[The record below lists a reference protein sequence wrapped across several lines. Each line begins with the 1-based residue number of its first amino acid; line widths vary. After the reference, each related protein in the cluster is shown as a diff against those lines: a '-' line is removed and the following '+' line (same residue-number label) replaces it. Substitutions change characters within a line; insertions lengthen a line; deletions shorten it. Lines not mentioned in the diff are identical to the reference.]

1 MGSDKDRSALA
12 DSHFLRGAHGLKDPT
27 SDLTTEGLFYRESI

>member
-12 DSHFLRGAHGLKDPT
+12 NSRFLRSARGLKNRT
-27 SDLTTEGLFYRESI
+27 SDLTTEGPF

>member
-12 DSHFLRGAHGLKDPT
+12 IARFLRSARGLKDRNGG
-27 SDLTTEGLFYRESI
+27 LMIEGVAL